1 MRRTTTTVLKVELV
15 DGDDEFAV
23 ERPAVTNFKLA
34 LLIFFTF
41 GLIVGMYALRYN
53 HLWHSDQIEEVKGVK
68 AVSYEAGGGIIFGIF
83 IVYVILFGVK
93 WYCGAGQRD
102 VLRRE
107 AV

>member
-1 MRRTTTTVLKVELV
+1 MRRTTTKVLKVELV

-53 HLWHSDQIEEVKGVK
+53 HL
-68 AVSYEAGGGIIFGIF
+68 
-83 IVYVILFGVK
+83 
-93 WYCGAGQRD
+93 
-102 VLRRE
+102 
-107 AV
+107 